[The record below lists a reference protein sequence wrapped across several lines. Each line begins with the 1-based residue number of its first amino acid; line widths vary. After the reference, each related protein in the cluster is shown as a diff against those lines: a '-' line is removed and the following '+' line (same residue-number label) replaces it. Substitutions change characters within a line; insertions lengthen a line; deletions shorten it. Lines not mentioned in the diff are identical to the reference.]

1 MAPRLKSCSSDSSGS
16 EDTADWPPF
25 DDDSD
30 SQLDRSSGS
39 WYFDV
44 AGVLGAWNS
53 VPLTPQTAQ
62 LALDAV
68 RYQRNYARS
77 VTSRLC
83 LHYVNGIRERVA
95 SNGLLTFLF
104 SVDGCQSSQAEPSGR
119 CDVYYC
125 RPYTFE
131 LQLAQK
137 TLGSDVFVVQS
148 VFKTLAQ
155 KPLVE
160 LRQPSNLDWSTVP
173 DQIENPL
180 QGEEPVAWQDSVDS
194 FEVPDST
201 TQQEPPSNDEVAMAW
216 TDDVALSEP
225 ITTQQVIAQPL
236 SLRLEPPTSPPER
249 LTETAESKF
258 VAVVGI
264 CAVAVGALGFV
275 VAVLLA
281 RRRSRAT
288 AAKSQQYP
296 PLRSTVITSD
306 SPLPSSRG
314 DEQPELFCLY
324 KPEPF
329 VATLM

>member
-1 MAPRLKSCSSDSSGS
+1 MDPPLLEPYSSDSSGS

-25 DDDSD
+25 DDASD

-44 AGVLGAWNS
+44 DGVLGAWNS

-95 SNGLLTFLF
+95 SNGLLSFLF
-104 SVDGCQSSQAEPSGR
+104 SVDGCQSSQVEPSGR
-119 CDVYYC
+119 CDIYYC

-148 VFKTLAQ
+148 VFKTLDQ
-155 KPLVE
+155 KPLAE
-160 LRQPSNLDWSTVP
+160 LQQPSNLDWATVP
-173 DQIENPL
+173 DQIESPL
-180 QGEEPVAWQDSVDS
+180 QDEEPVAWQDSVDA

-201 TQQEPPSNDEVAMAW
+201 VQQEPPSEDELPMAW
-216 TDDVALSEP
+216 TDDVELPTSIA
-225 ITTQQVIAQPL
+225 TQQVIAQPL
-236 SLRLEPPTSPPER
+236 SLHLEPPASPPEQP
-249 LTETAESKF
+249 TETTAPKF

-275 VAVLLA
+275 VAALVA
-281 RRRSRAT
+281 RHRSRAV
-288 AAKSQQYP
+288 AAKSQEYP
-296 PLRSTVITSD
+296 PLRSTVITAGSQ
-306 SPLPSSRG
+306 LPSSRG
-314 DEQPELFCLY
+314 SDGGELFR
-324 KPEPF
+324 
-329 VATLM
+329 